1 MTRYYLPLSL
11 PDLPSEM
18 LPRSS
23 AVIQSQNYLHLRLH
37 HKRKFADAI
46 PSRLP
51 SQVSPRASSFIQLS
65 VRAVVNFTCR
75 LGWANLCPESW

>member
-46 PSRLP
+46 PF
-51 SQVSPRASSFIQLS
+51 SPPFPGIPMSFLIHS
-65 VRAVVNFTCR
+65 VICTRS
-75 LGWANLCPESW
+75 G